1 MSQKPSLLT
10 LVVGIVFSVVLCV
23 LFIMPI
29 ETSAVQSETV
39 SGNETEESVAAEDT
53 VNNYKF
59 VYYRGDFAVIEEYNV
74 ISTTEGDD
82 YVMYNLDT
90 GDVLKYENN
99 SWTLWHDNMPTFQ
112 YTGTAYM
119 KYIKPN

>member
-1 MSQKPSLLT
+1 MQRKPSLIT
-10 LVVGIVFSVVLCV
+10 LVIGIVFSVALCV
-23 LFIMPI
+23 LFIAPI

-82 YVMYNLDT
+82 YIMYNLDT

-99 SWTLWHDNMPTFQ
+99 SWTLWHDNMPVFQ
-112 YTGTAYM
+112 YTATAYM
-119 KYIKPN
+119 KYMD

>member
-10 LVVGIVFSVVLCV
+10 LVVGIVFSVALCI
-23 LFIMPI
+23 LFIAPI
-29 ETSAVQSETV
+29 ETSAVNAETV
-39 SGNETEESVAAEDT
+39 SGNETEESVAVEDT

-74 ISTTEGDD
+74 ISTTEGDG

-99 SWTLWHDNMPTFQ
+99 SWTLWHDNMPIFQ

-119 KYIKPN
+119 KYVKPN

>member
-1 MSQKPSLLT
+1 MSRKPSLLT

-99 SWTLWHDNMPTFQ
+99 SWTL
-112 YTGTAYM
+112 
-119 KYIKPN
+119 

>member
-1 MSQKPSLLT
+1 MSKKPSLLT
-10 LVVGIVFSVVLCV
+10 LFVGIVFSVALCV

-39 SGNETEESVAAEDT
+39 SGNEIEESVAAEDT

-59 VYYRGDFAVIEEYNV
+59 VYYHGDFAVIKEYNV

-99 SWTLWHDNMPTFQ
+99 SWTLWHDNTPIFQ
-112 YTGTAYM
+112 YTGIAYM
-119 KYIKPN
+119 EYVKPN